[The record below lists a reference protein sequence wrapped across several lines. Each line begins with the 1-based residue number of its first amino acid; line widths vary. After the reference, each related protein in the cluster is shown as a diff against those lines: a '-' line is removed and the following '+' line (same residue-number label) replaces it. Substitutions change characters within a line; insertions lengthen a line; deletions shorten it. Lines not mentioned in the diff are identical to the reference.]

1 MKKDDMD
8 FHAYIKVLKDRRM
21 TLLLVFAVVY
31 AAILVATFSMKP
43 VYRATAQVY
52 IDPASTVELSPQ
64 NAAYQSDSA
73 YLQTQVGIIKSE
85 AIARKVVSR
94 LHLDQSGKN
103 RADNR
108 FSITGLLGRFMSND
122 APEIGSDSF
131 KRAVNK
137 FMSALD
143 VTVVKNSN
151 LVNVSYES
159 DNPVLAA
166 NVANAAVQAYVER
179 SIEMKAAS
187 AKQAVNW
194 LNSELGE
201 IKGRMTETSDQLQ
214 DFKKNKGL
222 IVTGDGQANISLQ
235 ALIDLNSKVLAAEAR
250 RSEAE
255 IKYQQVLAL
264 ANTPDGVMSHPEV
277 INNKLIQ
284 DMKTQQGA
292 IAKEMADNSKKFGE
306 KHPRM
311 VQLKSEMDSIRKQM
325 QNEVSLIIS
334 SLRNDYEES
343 RKAELRLKNALAN
356 QKAEA
361 MSYERRSTE
370 YEMKKQDVEGVR
382 DMYTSMLK
390 KFQESNVMGN
400 INLSSAQLLDEA
412 SVPRSPIKPR
422 MTLNIILGFIASLF
436 AGVGF
441 AFLLEHLDN
450 TCKSPE
456 DIEDILGLPF
466 LGVVPTSK
474 SFQGKQDSERFEVV
488 SRPTSPIAEAFRNI
502 RSNILMSSADT
513 PPKVQLVVSSE
524 HSEGK
529 SMVSYNLA
537 CIMASMGDRVL
548 LIDGDLRKPKL
559 HTVFNIQNRQG
570 LSSLLSQQSD
580 LNSVILGTKVP
591 NLSLITSGPIPP
603 NPGELLGSAKMKNVM
618 NMLVEKFDR
627 IIIDSPVYQGIADA
641 SLLAAISDGVI
652 MVVRSGMTSIEN
664 VRRTS
669 KNLNSINIKI
679 LGAVLN
685 DQAWKSTYYYHAR
698 NYSHYYTDKKFLPP
712 GLLLL
717 DDKRGQ
723 RLDN

>member
-1 MKKDDMD
+1 MKKDNLD
-8 FHAYIKVLKDRRM
+8 FHDYIKVLKDRRM
-21 TLLLVFAVVY
+21 TLFFVSAVVY
-31 AAILVATFSMKP
+31 AAILAATFTMTP

-52 IDPASTVELSPQ
+52 IGPASAAELNLQ
-64 NAAYQSDSA
+64 QAAYQPDSA

-85 AIARKVVSR
+85 AIAKKVVSR
-94 LHLDQSGKN
+94 LHLDVPEKSK
-103 RADNR
+103 ADNR
-108 FSITGLLGRFMSND
+108 FSLAGALGYFLPDDTPDTGDDGFH
-122 APEIGSDSF
+122 
-131 KRAVNK
+131 RAVSK
-137 FMSALD
+137 FMRTLD

-159 DNPVLAA
+159 NNPVLAA

-179 SIEMKAAS
+179 SIELKAAS
-187 AKQAVNW
+187 AKEAMGW
-194 LNSELGE
+194 LNSELSE

-214 DFKKNKGL
+214 DFKKDKGL
-222 IVTGDGQANISLQ
+222 IVTGDRQANISLQ
-235 ALIDLNSKVLAAEAR
+235 ALSDLSSKVLAAEVK

-255 IKYQQVLAL
+255 IKYQQVIAL
-264 ANTPDGVMSHPEV
+264 AKTPDGVMSHPEV

-284 DMKTQQGA
+284 DMKAQQNA

-311 VQLKSEMDSIRKQM
+311 VQLRSEMDSIKKQM

-343 RKAELRLKNALAN
+343 LKAEQRLKGALAH

-370 YEMKKQDVEGVR
+370 YDIKKQDVEGVR
-382 DMYTSMLK
+382 DMYASVLK

-400 INLSSAQLLDEA
+400 LNLSSAQSIDEA
-412 SVPRSPIKPR
+412 SAPRRPIKPR
-422 MTLNIILGFIASLF
+422 KTLNIILGFIVSLF
-436 AGVGF
+436 AGVGIS
-441 AFLLEHLDN
+441 FLVEQLDN
-450 TCKSPE
+450 TCKSPD
-456 DIEDILGLPF
+456 DIEEALGLPF
-466 LGVVPTSK
+466 LGLVPTSK
-474 SFQGKQDSERFEVV
+474 SFQGKLDSERFEVV
-488 SRPTSPIAEAFRNI
+488 TRPTSPLAEAFRNI
-502 RSNILMSSADT
+502 RSNILLASAGT
-513 PPKVQLVVSSE
+513 PPKVQLVVSSV

-548 LIDGDLRKPKL
+548 LIDGDMRKPKL
-559 HTVFNIQNRQG
+559 HIVFNMQNRQG
-570 LSSLLSQQSD
+570 LSSLLSKQSD
-580 LNSVILGTKVP
+580 LNSVIHGTKVP

-603 NPGELLGSAKMKNVM
+603 NPGELLGSATMKNVI
-618 NMLVEKFDR
+618 NMLVERFDR

-652 MVVRSGMTSIEN
+652 LVVRSGMTPMGN
-664 VRRTS
+664 VRWTS
-669 KNLNSINIKI
+669 RNLNSINIKI
-679 LGAVLN
+679 LGVVLN
-685 DQAWKSTYYYHAR
+685 DQAWKSAGYYYAH
-698 NYSHYYTDKKFLPP
+698 NYSYYYSDKKLLPP

-723 RLDN
+723 RIDN